1 MYLRMDSEPS
11 TSSAIAT
18 SDENIIPNATI
29 LRNMEGRLVKLEEQY
44 GILVDLK
51 EEEDDMVSYLKIRR
65 NEYEHQSEQHYW
77 DRQVEYTI
85 GIIKVRRTEL
95 EAKIERKLEKIK
107 LSRTAIEVYAKLLE
121 AENKENME
129 PEMA

>member
-18 SDENIIPNATI
+18 SDENIIRNATI

-95 EAKIERKLEKIK
+95 EAKIERKMEKIK

>member
-1 MYLRMDSEPS
+1 MDSEPS

-29 LRNMEGRLVKLEEQY
+29 LRNMEDRLVKLEEQY

-65 NEYEHQSEQHYW
+65 NEYEHQSEQQYW

-95 EAKIERKLEKIK
+95 EAKIERKMEKIK